1 MVSLVAL
8 KFQAQPR
15 PCPLLNSKSVIWK
28 LKKTLFYFQ
37 KMFPCGTEVTRCQPF
52 CQVVS
57 AEVRK
62 STCDFCLSPD
72 SLSSMSFQKCSG
84 CKFVYYC
91 SVTCQRKAWKSYHRQ
106 ECLYLRKVMPKYP
119 PDTCR
124 LIARIVLKL
133 RQGGMREAAD
143 LPNGEQRYF
152 DDLMSHQREIVRDSH
167 RIEAFQSFYEV
178 LNHCFNEFC
187 PPKNEVL
194 EIYCRV
200 LINSFNIMNDDYQSI
215 GIGLYLSASVLDHS
229 CDPNATVLF
238 EGKNLILRTIKDV
251 KKFEDLRIS
260 YTHLLG
266 NVCFLL
272 CISVLSV
279 GFFKKCKKMPEDIL
293 ENTRKYYVI
302 GKRKEKHR

>member
-1 MVSLVAL
+1 MDQYLESEDFEGKLSKICFRFSESCKKANYEISLDKVSLYDGASLVSGG
-8 KFQAQPR
+8 K
-15 PCPLLNSKSVIWK
+15 
-28 LKKTLFYFQ
+28 YF
-37 KMFPCGTEVTRCQPF
+37 
-52 CQVVS
+52 
-57 AEVRK
+57 
-62 STCDFCLSPD
+62 
-72 SLSSMSFQKCSG
+72 SLEEMRHHQ
-84 CKFVYYC
+84 FVNIYY
-91 SVTCQRKAWKSYHRQ
+91 
-106 ECLYLRKVMPKYP
+106 
-119 PDTCR
+119 D
-124 LIARIVLKL
+124 
-133 RQGGMREAAD
+133 
-143 LPNGEQRYF
+143 
-152 DDLMSHQREIVRDSH
+152 
-167 RIEAFQSFYEV
+167 
-178 LNHCFNEFC
+178 
-187 PPKNEVL
+187 KNEVL

-302 GKRKEKHR
+302 GKRKEKHMK